1 MNNQL
6 NLSTKQIN
14 VMIWVLLSF
23 MPLLGMIVDL
33 IAPSLPAMA
42 QDLHVPDS
50 MVKNTISTFLLGYAV
65 GNFFTGFLTDAYGRQ
80 KLLRGSLLGF
90 TLVSIIPILIPHIHA
105 LLIARFLQGIMMG
118 GAAILVRS
126 ILSDILPKE
135 RLVHMGA
142 IIGIVWGF
150 GPIVGPIIG
159 GYLQHYF
166 GWQACFY
173 FFTLSSI
180 INLVA
185 VFIVI
190 PETHF
195 NRQPLRIKV
204 IKKNILEVVANPVFV
219 GLPILMGISYGLII
233 AFHTSAP
240 FLVQN
245 VLHHTPIFFG
255 NLALILGVAYLIAT
269 FAAKALL
276 HKHSVEQIFKV
287 SLIVFMVLIIIA
299 LIASYFIN
307 NSIIIL
313 VAISTIMFMSTGVLF
328 PLSMGKGLSMYSH
341 IVGTATAIMYLIN
354 GAITSSSS
362 FVISLFMI
370 RNVTSIIWIY
380 FALMATALIV
390 FTFLI
395 RNKK

>member
-6 NLSTKQIN
+6 NLSPKQIN
-14 VMIWVLLSF
+14 LMIWTLLSF

-33 IAPSLPAMA
+33 IAPSLPAIA
-42 QDLHVPDS
+42 HDLHVPDS

-65 GNFFTGFLTDAYGRQ
+65 GNFLTGFLTDAYGRQ
-80 KLLRGSLLGF
+80 KLLRGSLIGF
-90 TLVSIIPILIPHIHA
+90 TLVSIIPVLIPHINA

-180 INLVA
+180 INLIA

-204 IKKNILEVVANPVFV
+204 IKKNILEVVSNPVFV

-269 FAAKALL
+269 FSAKALL
-276 HKHSVEQIFKV
+276 HRHSVEKIFKV
-287 SLIVFMVLIIIA
+287 SLAIFMVLIIVA
-299 LIASYFIN
+299 LIASYLID

-362 FVISLFMI
+362 FIISLFMI
-370 RNVTSIIWIY
+370 HNVTSIIWIY
-380 FALMATALIV
+380 FALMTTALLV
-390 FTFLI
+390 FTFLV
-395 RNKK
+395 NKK